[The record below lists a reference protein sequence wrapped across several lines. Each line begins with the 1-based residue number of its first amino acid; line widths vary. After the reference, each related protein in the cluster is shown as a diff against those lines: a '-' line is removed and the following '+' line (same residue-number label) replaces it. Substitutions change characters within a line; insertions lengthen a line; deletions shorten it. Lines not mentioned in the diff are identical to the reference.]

1 MSNNIQPFGIFSGGF
16 SLCLAGR
23 FRSAGLF
30 LFSVYA
36 NICGGTFRGSKAIF
50 GGSPFVFSVRR
61 CVPSVGF
68 GFVML
73 SNGSNFACIAFCG
86 FWWYSL

>member
-1 MSNNIQPFGIFSGGF
+1 MGGF
-16 SLCLAGR
+16 SFCLAGV
-23 FRSAGLF
+23 FCSAGLF

-50 GGSPFVFSVRR
+50 GGSPLVFSVLF

-73 SNGSNFACIAFCG
+73 CNRSKTICIAFYLIFG
-86 FWWYSL
+86 ISYRLKF

>member
-1 MSNNIQPFGIFSGGF
+1 MPCGAF
-16 SLCLAGR
+16 L
-23 FRSAGLF
+23 RSAGLF

-73 SNGSNFACIAFCG
+73 SNGSNFACIAFCLL
-86 FWWYSL
+86 FDISYRLKI

>member
-1 MSNNIQPFGIFSGGF
+1 M
-16 SLCLAGR
+16 AVR
-23 FRSAGLF
+23 GLF
-30 LFSVYA
+30 LFWLCV
-36 NICGGTFRGSKAIF
+36 NICGYTFGGSKAIF

-73 SNGSNFACIAFCG
+73 CNRSKTICIAFSFLFG
-86 FWWYSL
+86 ISYRLKI